1 MGLSLSD
8 QYWICPADKEITWS
22 EVNFFENDFSPD
34 VGNILFGKK
43 TSAKKVSSFEWID
56 FDSLKGIEEEF
67 REVVKGSPFVDKT
80 KCDAIC
86 MAVRRRCEMLYET
99 AKERSKKRQP

>member
-1 MGLSLSD
+1 M
-8 QYWICPADKEITWS
+8 
-22 EVNFFENDFSPD
+22 
-34 VGNILFGKK
+34 
-43 TSAKKVSSFEWID
+43 VSSFEWID

-80 KCDAIC
+80 RCDAIC

-99 AKERSKKRQP
+99 AKERSKKRQS